1 MAIDI
6 DPDVSKKITKY
17 ALFAYVMMFF
27 LSPVQPLMGSTMMG
41 LAAIVPIMLGPNP
54 LRVLG
59 LMAFALAGYFFWPQ
73 YQESK
78 KVPTRLA
85 VREALILAEPAKA
98 AVAAVAKAEKRLPR
112 EEELPQ
118 KLPESNKAGLAWLPG
133 AAIRLELKFAPLE
146 GQHLRLVPVLTAEK
160 LSWQCVSDT
169 IEQSYLPA
177 QCRNANNLRKAGM
190 TVR

>member
-1 MAIDI
+1 MAMDI
-6 DPDVSKKITKY
+6 DPDVSKKITKL
-17 ALFAYVMMFF
+17 ALLGFVVMFF
-27 LSPVQPLMGSTMMG
+27 ISPVQPLLGSTLMG
-41 LAAIVPIMLGPNP
+41 LAAIVPILLGPIP

-59 LMAFALAGYFFWPQ
+59 LMAFALAGYFFLPE

-85 VREALILAEPAKA
+85 VREALMLAEPAKS

-112 EEELPQ
+112 EEEVPQ
-118 KLPESNKAGLAWLPG
+118 KLPESNKAGVAWLPG
-133 AAIRLELKFAPLE
+133 AAIRVELRFSPLE
-146 GQHLRLVPVLTAEK
+146 GQHLCLVPVLTAEK

>member
-1 MAIDI
+1 MAIDL

-59 LMAFALAGYFFWPQ
+59 LMAFALAGYFFWPE

-85 VREALILAEPAKA
+85 VREALMLAEPAKA
-98 AVAAVAKAEKRLPR
+98 AVAVVAKAEKRLPR
-112 EEELPQ
+112 DEELPS
-118 KLPESNKAGLAWLPG
+118 KLPENNNVALTWLPG
-133 AAIRLELKFAPLE
+133 AAIRLELRFSPLA
-146 GQHLRLVPVLTAEK
+146 GQHVRLVPVLSAEK
-160 LSWQCVSDT
+160 LSWQCVSET
-169 IEQSYLPA
+169 IEQSYLPG
-177 QCRNANNLRKAGM
+177 QCRNANNLRKAGV

>member
-85 VREALILAEPAKA
+85 VREALILAEPAKS

-118 KLPESNKAGLAWLPG
+118 KLPDSNKAGLAWLPG
-133 AAIRLELKFAPLE
+133 AALRVELKFSPLE

-160 LSWQCVSDT
+160 LSWQCVSDS

>member
-118 KLPESNKAGLAWLPG
+118 KLPDSNKAGLAWLPG
-133 AAIRLELKFAPLE
+133 AALRVELKFSPLE
-146 GQHLRLVPVLTAEK
+146 GQHLRLVPVLTADK
-160 LSWQCVSDT
+160 LSWQCVSDS